1 MDEVEERFL
10 AAIAANPGDREARL
24 VYADWLE
31 ERGDPRGEYLRIEVQ
46 LNELPARLAALNGT
60 IDRAWLDRV
69 ARVHDVVLFATGPD
83 KIAVIKAVRELA
95 GLGLKES
102 KDLVESV
109 TPDAPRRIASYV
121 DMIEAQRHLGRFDGT
136 GAKVALVPRGGT
148 VATVVAPRLTV
159 TLEEILG
166 PRDQVL
172 AVLREELA
180 LPRVEVERLIERV
193 IAGEPMVIVRELLQQ
208 RAEHLVGRLAPVARA
223 SVKTTELGYFEQV
236 SS

>member
-31 ERGDPRGEYLRIEVQ
+31 ERGDPRGEYLRIELQ

-69 ARVHDVVLFATGPD
+69 ARVHDIVLFATGPD
-83 KIAVIKAVRELA
+83 KIAVIKAVRQLS

-109 TPDAPRRIASYV
+109 TPEAPRRIASNV
-121 DMIEAQRHLGRFDGT
+121 DAIDAQRRLRTFDGT
-136 GAKVALVPRGGT
+136 GAKVAIVPRGGT
-148 VATVVAPRLTV
+148 VATMVAPRLTV
-159 TLEEILG
+159 TLEEIIG

-172 AVLREELA
+172 ALLRSEIW
-180 LPRVEVERLIERV
+180 LPLIDAKRAIERV
-193 IAGEPMVIVRELLQQ
+193 IAGEPVEIARELEQHS
-208 RAEHLVGRLAPVARA
+208 AEKLVAALAPVARA
-223 SVKTTELGYFEQV
+223 SVKPTELGALT
-236 SS
+236 SSR